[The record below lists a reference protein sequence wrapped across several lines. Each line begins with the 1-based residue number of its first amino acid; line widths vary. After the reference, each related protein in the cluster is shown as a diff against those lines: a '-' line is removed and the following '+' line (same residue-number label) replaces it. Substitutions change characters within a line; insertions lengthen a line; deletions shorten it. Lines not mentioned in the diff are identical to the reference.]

1 MAEPTNRAEF
11 AEYCLR
17 RLGKP
22 VITIDVAAT
31 QVEDRIQDALNY
43 FYDYHFD
50 GSEKTYY
57 KHMITQEDIDERQIT
72 LPDNILGVVRI
83 YPSSSFSNS
92 YGLFD
97 IRYQIALNDLYSL
110 TTKSMVPYYMAMQH
124 LSLLEQLLVGE
135 RAIRYNRRAN
145 ILYIDTNWQKYKIGD
160 FLVVEATSVVDPE
173 IHAGVYSDR
182 WLKHYATSLI
192 KKQWASN
199 LGKFREIPLMGGM
212 VLNGAQ
218 LYAEAQSEIEKLER
232 EMINS
237 YSIPV
242 GVYIG

>member
-1 MAEPTNRAEF
+1 MAEPTNRSEF

-22 VITIDVAAT
+22 VIDIDVAEE
-31 QVEDRIQDALNY
+31 QIEDRIQDALNY

-50 GSEKTYY
+50 GSEKIYY
-57 KHMITQEDIDERQIT
+57 KHMITQEDIDNRYIT
-72 LPDNILGVVRI
+72 LPDNILGVVKL
-83 YPSSSFSNS
+83 YSSSSFSNS
-92 YGLFD
+92 YSLFD

-110 TTKSMVPYYMAMQH
+110 TTKSMVPYFMAMQH

-135 RAIRYNRRAN
+135 RAIRYNRRAG
-145 ILYIDTNWQKYKIGD
+145 ILYIDTNWEKYKVGD
-160 FLVVEATSVVDPE
+160 YLVVEATNVVDPE
-173 IHAGVYSDR
+173 IHGGVYADR
-182 WLKHYATSLI
+182 WLKQYATALI
-192 KKQWASN
+192 KRQWGSN
-199 LGKFREIPLMGGM
+199 LSKFREIPMMGGM
-212 VLNGAQ
+212 VFNGPQ
-218 LYAEAQSEIEKLER
+218 LLAEAENEIAKLEA